1 MKIKYNKRKS
11 ALVVLDD
18 AYHDKLI
25 DYVEVCQWYNGEGWD
40 ISISDGNIFSLHYTE
55 FEAIKKLIKKL
66 EDESNF

>member
-1 MKIKYNKRKS
+1 MKIKFNKRKS

-18 AYHDKLI
+18 VYHDKSL

-40 ISISDGNIFSLHYTE
+40 ISISDGKIFSLHYTE

-66 EDESNF
+66 ENESNF